1 MYQAVKDLAGP
12 IATMMAAA
20 IAALITWRF
29 SLRQTQIAKQQ
40 ADTALDQLRYNLFA
54 KRYAIYEAAKELVRL
69 VINESNQKDF
79 TALAVAPYYR
89 TLDEA
94 RFFFS
99 DDTCAWLRSLRN
111 DCQKLLEAQRG
122 GAQSRLGSSARLV
135 SLLDQMPARF
145 ERELQF
151 PQLTQRDVP
160 SPDPPK
166 WKQGFLRLWAL
177 GTIAWLTVVAA
188 DSIYYWQS
196 WVWEDPWALT
206 THPHLEWGFG
216 IPLAVLVAA
225 LAAGVAIR
233 WVAAGFK
240 SEALGR

>member
-12 IATMMAAA
+12 VATMMAAA

-122 GAQSRLGSSARLV
+122 GAQPKAVWGQAPAWLASSTKCPHALRGSFNFP
-135 SLLDQMPARF
+135 SLLNATSRRRIPRNGN
-145 ERELQF
+145 
-151 PQLTQRDVP
+151 RD
-160 SPDPPK
+160 SS
-166 WKQGFLRLWAL
+166 GC
-177 GTIAWLTVVAA
+177 G
-188 DSIYYWQS
+188 
-196 WVWEDPWALT
+196 
-206 THPHLEWGFG
+206 H
-216 IPLAVLVAA
+216 
-225 LAAGVAIR
+225 
-233 WVAAGFK
+233 
-240 SEALGR
+240 